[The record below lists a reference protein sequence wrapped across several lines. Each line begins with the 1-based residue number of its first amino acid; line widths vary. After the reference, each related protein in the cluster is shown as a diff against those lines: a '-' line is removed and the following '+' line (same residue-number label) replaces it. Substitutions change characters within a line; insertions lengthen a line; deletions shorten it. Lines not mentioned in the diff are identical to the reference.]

1 MFSFGKSLPDKQGFP
16 FSKQKPM
23 KEQVKHIVS
32 IDWLSIYCDCSA
44 LAPHPDYIFDKEP
57 YGTSVFADMYTIYL
71 YGEEIAILTCN
82 PRSSALKKGTGVL
95 KILNPILYQQYLYE
109 QIWNLMH
116 YNNIQFINISRLD
129 LCADFNHFND
139 YPDMQDFFK
148 DFLTLK
154 LWKIGAAKYKV
165 CANKATEFDCDYFKL
180 IGLQSSRHTYQYLR
194 FGSKVSKIS
203 AYLYNKTQEFRDV
216 KRKNYIAEAW
226 AANDID
232 EKQEVWRLEFSL
244 KGDGIK
250 FLNQETKLWQAK
262 NIDMVCDP
270 DQRIN
275 LYNALY
281 LKYWDYRVN
290 DGQKRKDRM
299 KRANLLPI
307 ESSILKPVVITG
319 SDVTDR
325 EQKRMITAIE
335 RTYDEVRYKRQTRN
349 EQIEASIQALTEF
362 CGLKKWHT
370 EKFGKKYADME
381 FAEEYYETEQREQEK
396 RVQPTLF
403 DL

>member
-1 MFSFGKSLPDKQGFP
+1 MHL
-16 FSKQKPM
+16 
-23 KEQVKHIVS
+23 VS

-44 LAPHPDYIFDKEP
+44 MAPSQDYIFDREP
-57 YGTSVFADMYTIYL
+57 YGTSVYADMYTIYR

-95 KILNPILYQQYLYE
+95 KILNPILYQIGLDTIVYELLYTC
-109 QIWNLMH
+109 
-116 YNNIQFINISRLD
+116 NIQFINISRLD
-129 LCADFNHFND
+129 LCADFNHFES
-139 YPDMQDFFK
+139 YSDMQLFFQ
-148 DFLTLK
+148 DFLNLK
-154 LWKIGAAKYKV
+154 LWKIGQAKYKV
-165 CANKATEFDCDYFKL
+165 CANKAEQLEGEYFKL
-180 IGLQSSRHTYQYLR
+180 IGKQSSRHTYQYLR

-226 AANDID
+226 EANDID

-250 FLNQETKLWQAK
+250 FLNKETKLWQPK
-262 NIDMVCDP
+262 NLEMVLDP
-270 DQRIN
+270 IQRVQ

-281 LKYWDYRVN
+281 LKYWDYRIN

-299 KRANLLPI
+299 KRAALLPI
-307 ESSILKPVVITG
+307 ESSILKPIVVNG

-335 RTYDEVRYKRQTRN
+335 RTYDEVRMKRQTRS
-349 EQIEASIQALTEF
+349 EEIEESIKQLVNFTGLTR
-362 CGLKKWHT
+362 WHT
-370 EKFGKKYADME
+370 EKFGQKYADMD
-381 FAEEYYETEQREQEK
+381 FAEQYADEDQRREK
-396 RVQPTLF
+396 ERLQPTLF
-403 DL
+403 DTI

>member
-1 MFSFGKSLPDKQGFP
+1 MHL
-16 FSKQKPM
+16 
-23 KEQVKHIVS
+23 VS

-44 LAPHPDYIFDKEP
+44 MAPCQDYIFDKEP

-71 YGEEIAILTCN
+71 YGEEIAVLTCN
-82 PRSSALKKGTGVL
+82 PRSSAMKKGTGVL
-95 KILNPILYQQYLYE
+95 KILNPILYQQGLREIVYD
-109 QIWNLMH
+109 LM
-116 YNNIQFINISRLD
+116 YTCNIQFLNISRID
-129 LCADFNHFND
+129 LCADFNHFNG
-139 YPDMQDFFK
+139 YPQMQKFFQDF
-148 DFLTLK
+148 LLLK
-154 LWKIGAAKYKV
+154 LWKIGAAKYKM

-194 FGSKVSKIS
+194 FGSKVSKVS

-250 FLNQETKLWQAK
+250 FVNQETKQWQSK
-262 NIDMVCDP
+262 NLEMVLDP
-270 DQRIN
+270 IQRTQV
-275 LYNALY
+275 YNALY
-281 LKYWDYRVN
+281 LKYWDFRVN

-299 KRANLLPI
+299 KHAALLPI

-325 EQKRMITAIE
+325 EQKRMISAIE
-335 RTYDEVRYKRQTRN
+335 RTYDEVRLKRQTR
-349 EQIEASIQALTEF
+349 IEMLEESIQELTHF
-362 CGLKKWHT
+362 CGLSKWYT
-370 EKFGKKYADME
+370 EKYGAKYAEMD
-381 FAEEYYETEQREQEK
+381 FAEQYQREEERRENE